1 METALYAASS
11 AADWMELRTRTVRVF
26 PNFVRFVTSPP
37 PLSRR
42 CKKLQRRQE
51 GQVEGPR

>member
-1 METALYAASS
+1 METALYAASN

-42 CKKLQRRQE
+42 RKKLQRRQE

>member
-26 PNFVRFVTSPP
+26 PNFVRFVTLP

-42 CKKLQRRQE
+42 RKKLQRRQE